1 MAEFEFEP
9 EPQKLTLGESVARLQ
24 QIQSGLKQ
32 AVANLHGKLMLLD
45 SEAGLEELRR
55 DAEVRAADLE
65 AEVKRL
71 RMDLKSVKDLLGSD
85 SEKKKSAQT

>member
-1 MAEFEFEP
+1 MAEFEP
-9 EPQKLTLGESVARLQ
+9 EPEQLTIGEAASRLRLIECGLRQVA
-24 QIQSGLKQ
+24 
-32 AVANLHGKLMLLD
+32 ANLHGKLMLLD

-71 RMDLKSVKDLLGSD
+71 RLDLKSVKDLLRSD
-85 SEKKKSAQT
+85 LDKKNQPQHG